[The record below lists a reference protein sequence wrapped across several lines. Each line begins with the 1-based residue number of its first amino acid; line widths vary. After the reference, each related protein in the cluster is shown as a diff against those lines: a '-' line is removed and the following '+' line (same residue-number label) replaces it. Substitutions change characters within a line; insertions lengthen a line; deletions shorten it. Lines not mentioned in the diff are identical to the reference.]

1 MPLECPPFDD
11 AWPRLHAAP
20 LERFTPAVIHEPPT
34 VLPVAGRPGYRFG
47 RQAMLA
53 MIVSV
58 AMHGGILLAAWHLLA
73 TDLLH
78 WRLQLQR
85 GDNRVAL
92 QASIAA
98 QPADAEP
105 WESVIE
111 TPLPPTVL
119 RKSERPTPTAK
130 SAPTTLARMLDD
142 SLRLRPQS
150 DEAPTE
156 VERDQR
162 ASSDAAEPGQRAEI
176 AELMAVVDEELR
188 PPPRSRKSA
197 ELTPQQTSAEFTSPA
212 SEASTAAAGADVP
225 EAPARVRYVESQ
237 YPPESQAAGEQG
249 TVEVWVRV
257 NAEGVVIDSGVLQS
271 SGFPRLDAAA
281 VAAVRLWGYA
291 AANASGRATAHEFR
305 ESVHFRLQRRS
316 RR

>member
-11 AWPRLHAAP
+11 ARPWLDAAP
-20 LERFTPAVIHEPPT
+20 PADVAPVEVNESPT
-34 VLPVAGRPGYRFG
+34 LLPVADRPGYRFG
-47 RQAMLA
+47 RQATLA
-53 MIVSV
+53 MIASV
-58 AMHGGILLAAWHLLA
+58 AMHGGALWAAWHYLA
-73 TDLLH
+73 PDRLH
-78 WRLQLQR
+78 WRLKLQR

-98 QPADAEP
+98 HAADAEP
-105 WESVIE
+105 WESIIE

-119 RKSERPTPTAK
+119 RKAERPKPTEK
-130 SAPTTLARMLDD
+130 SAPTTLTRMLDE
-142 SLRLRPQS
+142 SVAVRPQS
-150 DEAPTE
+150 DDKPAKPEP
-156 VERDQR
+156 ERR
-162 ASSDAAEPGQRAEI
+162 ATSEAAEPERRPEI
-176 AELMAVVDEELR
+176 AELMAVVDEQLR

-257 NAEGVVIDSGVLQS
+257 DAEGVVVDAGVLQS
-271 SGFPRLDAAA
+271 SGFPRLDSAA
-281 VAAVRLWGYA
+281 VTAVRLWGYA
-291 AANASGRATAHEFR
+291 AAGASGRATAREFR
-305 ESVHFRLQRRS
+305 ESVHFRLERRT